1 MGLVLHPRRDC
12 SGAVGQVVSWTAG
25 HDVTLLADAD
35 DVGRLGLR
43 GVTAVTREEL
53 AATSDALI
61 ALGGDGTL
69 LGAMRLVATRSQ
81 PVPVL
86 GVNLGRLGFLAE
98 VEGRELDSALEAVA
112 EGRATTETR
121 ACLVVRHGAEE
132 KLAFNDAVLARV
144 PGAGLVEAT
153 MSVAG
158 QPYGHYKC
166 DALILATPMGS
177 TAYNYAAGGPVVSP
191 GAAGVLVTPSAP
203 LNGIARSLLLSPA
216 ESLVLELPAGS
227 PAVELDGVLSGRL
240 EPGAVVEVSLRP
252 DAGRLV
258 RIQGS
263 RAAARSRVKLSLLDL
278 PVLPQ
283 ELAELLPA
291 DLRSRLRD
299 ESDRASAAL
308 AGGDGA
314 PAEDRPA

>member
-12 SGAVGQVVSWTAG
+12 SPAVHRVAAWTST
-25 HDVTLLADAD
+25 HHVQLLASAE
-35 DVGRLGLR
+35 DVSRLALD
-43 GVTAVTREEL
+43 GVTPVSVEEL
-53 AATSDALI
+53 ADTSDGLI

-69 LGAMRLVATRSQ
+69 LGAMRLGADR

-98 VEGRELDSALEAVA
+98 VEGPELEAALEAMA
-112 EGRATTETR
+112 EGRASTESR
-121 ACLVVRHGAEE
+121 SCLDVRHGERQY
-132 KLAFNDAVLARV
+132 LAFNDAVLARV

-153 MSVAG
+153 LAVGG

-191 GAAGVLVTPSAP
+191 GAAGMLVTPSAP
-203 LNGIARSLLLSPA
+203 LNGISRSLLLGPT
-216 ESLVLELPAGS
+216 EELRLELTAGS
-227 PAVELDGVLSGRL
+227 PAAELDGVLTGRL

-258 RIQGS
+258 RIEGS
-263 RAAARSRVKLSLLDL
+263 RAAARSRVKLSLMDL
-278 PVLPQ
+278 PLLPQ
-283 ELAELLPA
+283 ELVELLPPQ
-291 DLRSRLRD
+291 LRER
-299 ESDRASAAL
+299 L
-308 AGGDGA
+308 AGTDA
-314 PAEDRPA
+314 PLPGE

>member
-1 MGLVLHPRRDC
+1 MGLVLPPRRDC
-12 SGAVGQVVSWTAG
+12 SPAIGQVAAWTSTHGVQLIA
-25 HDVTLLADAD
+25 AAD
-35 DVGRLGLR
+35 DVARLGVP
-43 GVTAVTREEL
+43 GVTAVSVEEL
-53 AATSDALI
+53 ATTSDAVI

-69 LGAMRLVATRSQ
+69 LGAMRLVAAR

-86 GVNLGRLGFLAE
+86 GVNFGRLGFLAE
-98 VEGRELDSALEAVA
+98 VEGPELEAALEAVP
-112 EGRATTETR
+112 EGRATTESR
-121 ACLVVRHGAEE
+121 SCLVVRQDDTEN
-132 KLAFNDAVLARV
+132 LVFNDAVLARV

-153 MSVAG
+153 MAVAG

-166 DALILATPMGS
+166 DALILASPMGS

-191 GAAGVLVTPSAP
+191 EVAGVLVTPSAP
-203 LNGIARSLLLSPA
+203 LNGIARSLLLGPA
-216 ESLVLELPAGS
+216 ESLMLELTAGS

-283 ELAELLPA
+283 ELVELLPPA
-291 DLRSRLRD
+291 MRD
-299 ESDRASAAL
+299 RVTDPDDRTSP
-308 AGGDGA
+308 
-314 PAEDRPA
+314 PAE